1 MAHPDSQEAALRAPQ
16 VCSHCKSIKKGC
28 DKRLPRCSQCLK
40 RRAVCRYADA
50 EEPRRSESEATA
62 LRTASPLGI
71 NQRLTSTWTS
81 IPRSLR
87 SRLCPCLRL
96 SLLLINSLS
105 DVLPPSTL
113 DPRATPEFTTTDSV
127 IASQVSQLIR
137 VEGKHLEEIL
147 LNYFES
153 IHLWLPIISRK
164 RFHDR
169 FTDFQTSPS
178 ADLAILL
185 LAMRLI
191 TQHPSTDAELDQDRE
206 VLYLV
211 TKTLFAQVQAFM
223 PSSLYLVQ
231 TGVILSHY
239 EHAHGMIEAAYIT
252 IGTTA
257 RIAYAVGLHN
267 KACSAELEGSD
278 AWLDD
283 EEALSTWWGLVICDR
298 TISCD
303 PKMIGRPLATSPIR
317 ENDYLPLEP
326 EELDRRST
334 FSQPTFRYFVSAT
347 HLPSVGSFG
356 REAQAT
362 YLYDKVRFSI
372 ETGESVVAKLYHLGR
387 ELQGLLAVVME
398 QLDGRSGIYSGATQM
413 LITGLYMLHQTAHG
427 QMPDSNTPANYK
439 HTIEAA
445 LSTLTRMVIDIS
457 YAFNRESQSFNVD
470 LLAPGVAHIVRC
482 AQHHI
487 LTAKD
492 FHNQRWLEDFEQL
505 RRMLSYF
512 NQRWAVA
519 GMELQRLNQTVEI
532 SMLTRI

>member
-1 MAHPDSQEAALRAPQ
+1 MAHPDNDESAPRAPQ

-28 DKRLPRCSQCLK
+28 DKRLPSCSQCIK
-40 RRAVCRYADA
+40 RRAVCRYGEP
-50 EEPRRSESEATA
+50 EEPRRSGSEATA
-62 LRTASPLGI
+62 SRTASPLGI
-71 NQRLTSTWTS
+71 NQRLASTWTS

-87 SRLCPCLRL
+87 SRLCPCLQL
-96 SLLLINSLS
+96 SLLLMNSLS
-105 DVLPPSTL
+105 EVLPPNTL
-113 DPRATPEFTTTDSV
+113 DPRSTPEFTTTDSV
-127 IASQVSQLIR
+127 IASQVSQIIR

-153 IHLWLPIISRK
+153 IHLWLPIMSRK

-169 FTDFQTSPS
+169 YTDFQTAPS
-178 ADLAILL
+178 ADFAILL
-185 LAMRLI
+185 LTMRLI
-191 TQHPSTDAELDQDRE
+191 TQHPSTDPELDQDRE
-206 VLYLV
+206 VFYLA
-211 TKTLFAQVQAFM
+211 TKTLLAQVQAFI

-231 TGVILSHY
+231 ASVILSHY
-239 EHAHGMIEAAYIT
+239 EHAHGMIEAAYVT

-257 RIAYAVGLHN
+257 RMASALGLHN
-267 KACSAELEGSD
+267 KPCSAELEGSD
-278 AWLDD
+278 AWLED

-303 PKMIGRPLATSPIR
+303 SRMNGRPLATRPIR
-317 ENDYLPLEP
+317 ENDYLPLEH
-326 EELDRRST
+326 EEMDRGGNY
-334 FSQPTFRYFVSAT
+334 SQPTFRYFVSAT

-356 REAQAT
+356 REAQAI

-372 ETGESVVAKLYHLGR
+372 ETGDSVVAKLYHLGR

-398 QLDGRSGIYSGATQM
+398 QLDGRWGIYCGATQM

-427 QMPDSNTPANYK
+427 QLPDPDTPANYK
-439 HTIEAA
+439 QTIEAA

-457 YAFNRESQSFNVD
+457 YAFNRESQTFNVD
-470 LLAPGVAHIVRC
+470 HLAPGVAHIVRC

-505 RRMLSYF
+505 RRMLTYF
-512 NQRWAVA
+512 NRRWVVA
-519 GMELQRLNQTVEI
+519 GMELHRLNETVEM
-532 SMLTRI
+532 SMAMHI